1 MVNVIGVRFE
11 NAGKLYFFNPGAFWP
26 TPGDFVIVETARGV
40 EFGEVVTGVREIDDE
55 KLNSPLKQVLRIAS
69 EDDIRHHH
77 ANKAAEKEAFAIC
90 QKKIADHKLD
100 MKLVSVTY
108 TFDNK
113 TILFY
118 FTANGRVDFRSLVK
132 DLAGVFKTRIE
143 LRQIGVRDE
152 AKMIGGLGPC
162 GRPICCGTFLGDFQ
176 PVSIKM
182 AKEQNLSLNPIKISG
197 VCGRLMC
204 CLKYEQ
210 DTYEEIRKTM
220 PKEGKEVMTPDG
232 VGVVCE
238 LKIITES
245 VKVRMKKGDS
255 FEIKEYPVADIQ
267 RITPQNTVHTE
278 KQPQDVYDLQSEE
291 AQEALKNRER
301 APKMERNKCE
311 ENSQGNQNGQ
321 TEMEEQ
327 AKQENQAKPAQQEN
341 QVKQENQA
349 KPAKQENQTQPAKQE
364 NQAKPAKQ
372 ENQAKPAKQENQ
384 AKPAKQENQTQPA
397 KQENQTQPAKQENQA
412 KPAKQEN
419 QAKPV
424 SPWKMAVEQALR
436 AAEGISDD
444 VIIEEKHEE
453 KVMEEAATNNFAEI
467 VILQDDQD
475 DTI

>member
-55 KLNSPLKQVLRIAS
+55 KLTSPLKQVLRIAS
-69 EDDIRHHH
+69 EEDIRHHH
-77 ANKAAEKEAFAIC
+77 ANKAAEKEAFTIC

-267 RITPQNTVHTE
+267 RITPQNVVHAE
-278 KQPQDVYDLQSEE
+278 KQPQDVSDKPDENQQQTEQAEE
-291 AQEALKNRER
+291 VQDSPKNREH
-301 APKMERNKCE
+301 APKMEQRKHE
-311 ENSQGNQNGQ
+311 ENSQENQNGQ
-321 TEMEEQ
+321 M
-327 AKQENQAKPAQQEN
+327 KL
-341 QVKQENQA
+341 
-349 KPAKQENQTQPAKQE
+349 ENQTKPVEPAKTEEQIKSVKTVKIE
-364 NQAKPAKQ
+364 
-372 ENQAKPAKQENQ
+372 E
-384 AKPAKQENQTQPA
+384 
-397 KQENQTQPAKQENQA
+397 
-412 KPAKQEN
+412 

-444 VIIEEKHEE
+444 VVIEEKPEE
-453 KVMEEAATNNFAEI
+453 KVTEKAAEEVTTNIFPEI
-467 VILQDDQD
+467 VIPQDDED

>member
-11 NAGKLYFFNPGAFWP
+11 NAGKLYFFTPGALWP
-26 TPGDFVIVETARGV
+26 TPGDFVIVETTRGI
-40 EFGEVVTGVREIDDE
+40 EFGEVVTEMREIDDT
-55 KLNSPLKQVLRIAS
+55 KLTTPLKQVVRIAT
-69 EDDIRHHH
+69 EEDIRHDQE
-77 ANKAAEKEAFAIC
+77 NKAAEKEAFVIC

-100 MKLVSVTY
+100 MKLVSVEY

-152 AKMIGGLGPC
+152 AKMLGGLGPC

-210 DTYEEIRKTM
+210 DTYEEIRKSM

-245 VKVRMKKGDS
+245 VKVRIKKGDS
-255 FEIKEYPVADIQ
+255 FEIKEYPASDVQ
-267 RITPQNTVHTE
+267 RLTPQNAPRSEAPRNDVPEQKTDAPEAAETKETPVRAERPPRTERSERAERPNRAERPPRPEKSERPEKKPEAPKAAENKPE
-278 KQPQDVYDLQSEE
+278 KQPE
-291 AQEALKNRER
+291 A
-301 APKMERNKCE
+301 
-311 ENSQGNQNGQ
+311 
-321 TEMEEQ
+321 
-327 AKQENQAKPAQQEN
+327 AKP
-341 QVKQENQA
+341 
-349 KPAKQENQTQPAKQE
+349 T
-364 NQAKPAKQ
+364 
-372 ENQAKPAKQENQ
+372 
-384 AKPAKQENQTQPA
+384 
-397 KQENQTQPAKQENQA
+397 
-412 KPAKQEN
+412 
-419 QAKPV
+419 V

-436 AAEGISDD
+436 AAQSSGDEILEQPAQEVVVSEETVAAPEADAPQTVEAVPENAEGVENAETPMAESTEA
-444 VIIEEKHEE
+444 V
-453 KVMEEAATNNFAEI
+453 EEAVEDAMDMPMI
-467 VILQDDQD
+467 PLDD